1 MKNEKTIELNEG
13 KTKLKL
19 NDVKVIFVSLVDEGF
34 GTSITIDA
42 TNPEIKSAIEGWVK
56 DNNIGKGDKAGVPN
70 FKTYEPDDA
79 DPVVQYSFKF
89 NDYTRWNGVDGLTK
103 DDLGYGATISLIA
116 NAFLVD
122 NKFMKGVSASLQ
134 NVLITKK
141 GESSTSGGDSE
152 LLNDFLSAKES
163 DPFA

>member
-1 MKNEKTIELNEG
+1 MKNEKTIKLDET

-19 NDVKVIFVSLVDEGF
+19 NDVKVIFASLVDEGF
-34 GTSITIDA
+34 GTSVTIDA
-42 TNPEIKSAIEGWVK
+42 TNPTIKNAISEWVVN
-56 DNNIGKGDKAGVPN
+56 NNIGKGDKAGVPN
-70 FKTYEPDDA
+70 FKEYKPEDSDA
-79 DPVVQYSFKF
+79 VIQFTFKF
-89 NDYTRWNGVDGLTK
+89 NDFTRWNGVDGLTK
-103 DDLGYGATISLIA
+103 NDLGYGATVSLIA

-141 GESSTSGGDSE
+141 GETSTSGGDTE
-152 LLNDFLSAKES
+152 LLNDFLSAKD